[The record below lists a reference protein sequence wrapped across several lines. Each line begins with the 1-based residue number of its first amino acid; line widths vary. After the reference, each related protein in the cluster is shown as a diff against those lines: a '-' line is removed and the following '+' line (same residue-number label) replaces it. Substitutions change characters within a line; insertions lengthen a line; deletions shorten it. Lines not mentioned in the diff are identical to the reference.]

1 MSKIKNTAKHQ
12 TKEFSIAVVG
22 IQSLTDAKSG
32 SGGSPTSS
40 GKGLDFLIKNQG

>member
-1 MSKIKNTAKHQ
+1 MSKTKNTAKHQ

-32 SGGSPTSS
+32 SGGSPTSNVW
-40 GKGLDFLIKNQG
+40 GLNFLVKNQG

>member
-12 TKEFSIAVVG
+12 TKEFSIAVIG
-22 IQSLTDAKSG
+22 FQSLTDVKSG

-40 GKGLDFLIKNQG
+40 GKGIDFLVKNQG